1 MISWHSVQLPFPTPT
16 ILEKNCLLCNL
27 IRQDPSS
34 AHCLNYKTY
43 EKKNFNIKKMQM
55 LNEIIILKLL
65 FQVSKIPF
73 PHLEIPCPS
82 LLGC

>member
-34 AHCLNYKTY
+34 AHCSNYKTY
-43 EKKNFNIKKMQM
+43 GGGEFQYLKKMQM
-55 LNEIIILKLL
+55 LNEIIILKVL

-73 PHLEIPCPS
+73 PHLEIP
-82 LLGC
+82 